1 MPGLSERLAGL
12 RGRIADACRDAG
24 REPADVELLAVSKTF
39 PASAVQ
45 EAYDA
50 GQRAFG
56 ESRQQE
62 AAPKIEVLPRDIRW
76 HFIGGLQRNK
86 VRKVLAAF
94 EVVHSVDSLRLA
106 ETIDRVAGE
115 ESKRPRVFLEVNVA
129 GEATKGGF
137 SPDELLAT
145 AGALAGFV
153 NLEIS
158 GLMAIP
164 PEEDA
169 RRWFAV
175 TREMRDRLERESGLR
190 LPGLSMGMSGDFE
203 DAVKEGST
211 IVRVGSAL
219 FGQREYPA

>member
-12 RGRIADACRDAG
+12 RGRIAGACRDSG
-24 REPADVELLAVSKTF
+24 RDPGDVELLAVSKTF

-86 VRKVLAAF
+86 VRKVLGGF
-94 EVVHSVDSLRLA
+94 EVIHSVDSLRLA
-106 ETIDRVAGE
+106 EYLDRVAGE
-115 ESKRPRVFLEVNVA
+115 EGKRPRVFLEVNVA
-129 GEATKGGF
+129 GEASKGGF
-137 SPDELLAT
+137 SPEELLEA
-145 AGALAGFV
+145 AGALPDLRNV
-153 NLEIS
+153 EIS
-158 GLMAIP
+158 GLMSIP
-164 PEEDA
+164 PETDA
-169 RRWFAV
+169 RRWFAA
-175 TREMRDRLERESGLR
+175 TRELRDRLEKESGLG

-203 DAVKEGST
+203 DAVREGST

-219 FGQREYPA
+219 FGQREYPE